1 VIAVAP
7 TELSVERPFPGLR
20 PFGYE
25 DREFFFGRETDHYA
39 LYRLIDRNRFIAV
52 VGSSGCGK
60 SSLVRAGFLPLLDD
74 ETREGRGRSWR
85 TVAFTPGNA
94 PLERLADALVTLAPA
109 GTTEQERTRREIR
122 RERIGFALQGSSFG
136 LSEALDEIPN
146 LKGASLLI
154 LVDQFEELFRPLVH
168 GAQNDRVGEALRY
181 NVAASFVEQLLQA
194 SRDPAHEVFVVIT
207 MRSDFIGDCAQ
218 FPDLPEA
225 VSTAQ
230 FLVPSL
236 NRDQRKQ
243 VITKPIEKAGASI
256 DSALVETI
264 VNDAGGRVDELPVL
278 QHCLR
283 RMWDDATLPMGAG
296 KRHLQQANYEHVGTI
311 ANALSQHADA
321 ILSNDLPGL
330 ELTVEHVFRAL
341 CERDSEGR
349 ATRRALSYAE
359 LLAETGRPE
368 DEVGRVVD
376 RFRESDCSFLIATPP
391 GALRSNT
398 SIDVGHEALLRRW
411 TKISNPGGWLDAEE
425 ADGRFYRAML
435 ALLEH

>member
-1 VIAVAP
+1 VIAAAP
-7 TELSVERPFPGLR
+7 TELSAERPFPGLR

-25 DREFFFGRETDHYA
+25 DREYFFGRETDNYA

-85 TVAFTPGNA
+85 VVTFKPGNA
-94 PLERLADALVTLAPA
+94 PLERLADALGTLSPVA
-109 GTTEQERTRREIR
+109 TTDRERTRNEIR
-122 RERIGFALQGSSFG
+122 RERIGFALHGSSFG
-136 LSEALDEIPN
+136 LSQALDEIPN
-146 LKGASLLI
+146 LKGTSVLI
-154 LVDQFEELFRPLVH
+154 LVDQFEELFRPFVQ
-168 GAQNDRVGEALRY
+168 GAHSDRVTEALRH

-194 SRDPAHEVFVVIT
+194 SRDPAREVFIIIT

-225 VSTAQ
+225 VSSAQ

-243 VITKPIEKAGASI
+243 VINKPIEKAGASI

-283 RMWDDATLPMGAG
+283 RMWDDATPPAGAG
-296 KRHLQQANYEHVGTI
+296 KRHLTKEHYQHVGTI

-321 ILSNDLPGL
+321 ILGELPGL
-330 ELTVEHVFRAL
+330 EPTVEHVFRAL

-349 ATRRALSYAE
+349 ATRRALSFGE
-359 LLAETGRPE
+359 LVAETGRPK
-368 DEVGRVVD
+368 DEVERVVN
-376 RFRESDCSFLIATPP
+376 RFCESDCSFLVASPA
-391 GALRSNT
+391 GVLRNDT